1 MKVVTASTPEQQS
14 YVRSLLD
21 HFHRSILPSFFSES
35 YVDDLK
41 TFGVLCQEDLDEYT
55 LQEIMEVT
63 AALQTIQHILEC
75 LLENDASPQLARKF
89 DRNQKIIEGHQI
101 YFPFCFQDFT
111 TTVSEFD
118 LASVK
123 PANHRLI

>member
-21 HFHRSILPSFFSES
+21 HFHRSILPSFFSKS
-35 YVDDLK
+35 YVDDLE
-41 TFGVLCQEDLDEYT
+41 TFGVLCQVDLDEYT

-75 LLENDASPQLARKF
+75 LLEDGASPQLAQKF
-89 DRNQKIIEGHQI
+89 DRNQKIIESHQI
-101 YFPFCFQDFT
+101 YFPFRFQDFT
-111 TTVSEFD
+111 TTDFEFD

-123 PANHRLI
+123 PANHWLI